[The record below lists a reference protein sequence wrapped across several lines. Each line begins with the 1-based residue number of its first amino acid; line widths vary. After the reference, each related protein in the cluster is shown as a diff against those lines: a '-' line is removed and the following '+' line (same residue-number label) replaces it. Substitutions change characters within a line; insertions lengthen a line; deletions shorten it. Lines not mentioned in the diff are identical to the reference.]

1 MPLKDILY
9 LRQIYL
15 EEKYINIQQ
24 QKQIFLKENGIF
36 AFIYYEKD
44 K

>member
-15 EEKYINIQQ
+15 EEKYIYIQQ
-24 QKQIFLKENGIF
+24 QKQISL
-36 AFIYYEKD
+36 
-44 K
+44 